1 MKLKKTDGIP
11 VEIIPNLYL
20 GSVGAFM
27 NKEKL
32 KELKITHVV
41 SALEGNFT
49 TSNVFFFFIINI
61 IMLLKDLIVK
71 KIPILDSMKVNILDY
86 VEESNEFIKKAIDEG
101 NNVLVH
107 WLVFLFF

>member
-49 TSNVFFFFIINI
+49 TSNVIFF
-61 IMLLKDLIVK
+61 
-71 KIPILDSMKVNILDY
+71 
-86 VEESNEFIKKAIDEG
+86 
-101 NNVLVH
+101 
-107 WLVFLFF
+107 